1 MIRTRPLSITI
12 AASFVYV
19 AWLSMSM
26 SGALQQIEKSAFAQD
41 INFPGKFVDV
51 STYGNSPIASP
62 VKNQDT
68 TGNGK
73 NQTNSLQLNA
83 NEKKGVYT
91 WVDKEGTNPTLNFK
105 LDDNNVV
112 QLKNPT
118 DSKHQL
124 ILTSGANQVA
134 TSGDI
139 LAGKSGK
146 LVVPVLSQGE
156 TLTYHCLY
164 HPTTMK
170 GTVTISP

>member
-1 MIRTRPLSITI
+1 MAEHVIIRSTPTNRKICI
-12 AASFVYV
+12 
-19 AWLSMSM
+19 
-26 SGALQQIEKSAFAQD
+26 AQD
-41 INFPGKFVDV
+41 INFPVKIVLV
-51 STYGNSPIASP
+51 SSYGSSPIASP
-62 VKNQDT
+62 VKNQET
-68 TGNGK
+68 TTNGK

-91 WVDKEGTNPTLNFK
+91 WVNKEGTNPTLNFK

-112 QLKNPT
+112 ELKDPT
-118 DSKHQL
+118 DTKHQL
-124 ILTSGANQVA
+124 ILTAGANQVA

-146 LVVPVLSQGE
+146 LVVPILSQGE

-170 GTVTISP
+170 GTVRVSP